1 MADPFGVS
9 FSPANQQSGNTQQQ
23 QGRPTPVQQAIQTLS
38 LRIPRVAGA
47 GSLAPQALLNSP
59 GGANVGGPVDAAS
72 MLEQIKRMLFG
83 NQQPGQIGTGPDLP
97 RDNGGSAPM
106 PPSPMD
112 PGGRGM
118 PVPGPGGFTPP
129 WQPPPQQPGA
139 PPEAPPA
146 PPMAPSVTPGGG
158 DTRDPEQP
166 YQPPP
171 PPMAPSA
178 PIYREPSGPRQ
189 RI

>member
-1 MADPFGVS
+1 MQGDPFGVS
-9 FSPANQQSGNTQQQ
+9 FSPAQ
-23 QGRPTPVQQAIQTLS
+23 QGGQGQAQAGPRQSPVQQAIQTLS
-38 LRIPRVAGA
+38 LRMPRVAGA

-59 GGANVGGPVDAAS
+59 GGANMSGPVDAAS

-83 NQQPGQIGTGPDLP
+83 NQQPGQVGTGPDLP
-97 RDNGGSAPM
+97 RDNGGSAPT

-129 WQPPPQQPGA
+129 WQPPQQPGA

-171 PPMAPSA
+171 MAPST
-178 PIYREPSGPRQ
+178 PTYREPSGPRQ